1 MPRISYRRKLF
12 LKKLLRT
19 MLIVAGIVA
28 VVSIVL
34 LIYFEPFV
42 TYDREGAHLDLSSK
56 GGEAVASTA
65 PGARPVINDAQ
76 IIMQEPEA
84 NGSSILELSGY
95 YITTAML
102 QEPEKVR
109 QALET
114 LDSSCAVMIEMKS
127 IYGGRGHCRSRRHSL
142 LSALARLLHDRGDPC
157 VLRHEFRAGKP
168 VQRSAA
174 GQRRTVDGRAC
185 VLLARSGQ

>member
-19 MLIVAGIVA
+19 LLIAAGTAA

-34 LIYFEPFV
+34 LIYFEPYV

-65 PGARPVINDAQ
+65 PEARPVINDAQ
-76 IIMQEPEA
+76 IVVQEPEA

-109 QALET
+109 QTLGT
-114 LDSSCAVMIEMKS
+114 LDSSCAVMIGLKS
-127 IYGGRGHCRSRRHSL
+127 IFGN
-142 LSALARLLHDRGDPC
+142 
-157 VLRHEFRAGKP
+157 F
-168 VQRSAA
+168 
-174 GQRRTVDGRAC
+174 
-185 VLLARSGQ
+185 